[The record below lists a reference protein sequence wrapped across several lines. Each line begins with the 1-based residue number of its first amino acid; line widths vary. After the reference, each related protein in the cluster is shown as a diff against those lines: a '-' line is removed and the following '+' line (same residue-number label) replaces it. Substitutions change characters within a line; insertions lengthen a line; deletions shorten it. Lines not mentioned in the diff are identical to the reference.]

1 MNVTVYVE
9 CFKMLIK
16 TWRKTLFKKKWLD
29 PFYQRI
35 RSKSQS
41 YWCHWIP
48 FLAAVLSWDIEFL
61 GVQSQTS
68 RNYIQ
73 VSLPPICR
81 CFQKIT
87 TENRL
92 WCSISFSKTSPFSLI
107 QAFTGLQHFSKASP
121 AFVLQ
126 LCGFFC
132 FLNGW
137 ISTRIVLP
145 KNSDRNIKCPSVS
158 ARACH
163 PSCCTLVSSDERQPP
178 NMWQG
183 HGPCAKWFG
192 NAQYIQFL
200 QCLAFQTCNLRIR
213 YPFAMLI

>member
-81 CFQKIT
+81 SFQKIT

-126 LCGFFC
+126 LCGYFC
-132 FLNGW
+132 FLFFKWMN
-137 ISTRIVLP
+137 LNKNCPP
-145 KNSDRNIKCPSVS
+145 KK
-158 ARACH
+158 
-163 PSCCTLVSSDERQPP
+163 LGQ
-178 NMWQG
+178 
-183 HGPCAKWFG
+183 K
-192 NAQYIQFL
+192 Y
-200 QCLAFQTCNLRIR
+200 
-213 YPFAMLI
+213 